1 MYWMTV
7 LVSFVIAV
15 LSGMGLGSAGLLV
28 AYLTAVV
35 GTPQITA
42 QGINLLFFLF
52 AAGAA
57 LCVRLSRQTVRFL
70 PVFTVILS
78 GMIGVIPGTLAA
90 GILPEKWIRILFGIM
105 LITAGT
111 RALVGIVIKNR
122 QKNGKSV

>member
-1 MYWMTV
+1 MTV

>member
-1 MYWMTV
+1 MTV

-105 LITAGT
+105 LITAGA